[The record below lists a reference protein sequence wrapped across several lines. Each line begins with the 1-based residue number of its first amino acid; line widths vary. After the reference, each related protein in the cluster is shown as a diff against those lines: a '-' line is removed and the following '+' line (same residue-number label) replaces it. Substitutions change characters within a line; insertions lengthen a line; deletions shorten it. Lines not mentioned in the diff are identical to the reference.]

1 VAGFATLW
9 GVMLEAAVA
18 LAFLWP
24 PRRRLA
30 RMRDGVLLLF
40 AASVYAVATV
50 EGFAWLLLSM
60 GAAQCRRD
68 RRHTRLAYIGVFALI
83 LFYREVDWAT

>member
-1 VAGFATLW
+1 
-9 GVMLEAAVA
+9 MLEAVVA

-30 RMRDGVLLLF
+30 RLRDAALLLF

-50 EGFAWLLLSM
+50 EGLAWLLLSM
-60 GAAQCRRD
+60 GVAQCRRE
-68 RRHTRLAYIGVFALI
+68 RHTTRLAYLAVFALI
-83 LFYREVDWAT
+83 LFYREVDWATWLADAAA